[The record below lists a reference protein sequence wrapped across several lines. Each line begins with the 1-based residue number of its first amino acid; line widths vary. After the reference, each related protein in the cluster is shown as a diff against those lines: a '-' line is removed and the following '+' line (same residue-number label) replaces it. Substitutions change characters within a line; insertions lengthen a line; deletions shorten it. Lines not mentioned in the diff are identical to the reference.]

1 MLMVAVVSILSFSE
15 NGILMATKKAV
26 STVHTFAWKGIN
38 RKGLKVSGE
47 LQGESPAEIK
57 AELRKQGV
65 NVTNAKKKAKPLFSF
80 GNKVAP
86 MDIAV
91 VSRQIA
97 TMLNAGVPLVQS
109 LELIAKSSEKAPLRE
124 LMTAISTEVSTGTP
138 LSQTLRKY
146 PRYFDELYCDLV
158 DAGEQSGSLDI
169 IYDRISIYKEKSE
182 ALKSKIKKAMFYPAA
197 VLVVAG
203 VVTMLLLLFV
213 IPQFQDIFEGFGAEL
228 PAFTLFVLGISDFVQ
243 AYWYIILAALIAF
256 YYAFK
261 KAHAKSQKVRDNTDK
276 FVLKIPIISTILDKA
291 AVARFARTLSTTFSA
306 GIPLVDA
313 LISAAG
319 ASGNYVYRTAINSTR
334 SEVMGGMQMNVAMR
348 TTNAFPEM
356 VAQMVM
362 IGEES
367 GDLDGMLSKVADIY
381 EQQVDDAVDALTS
394 LLEPMIMVVLGVV
407 VGGLIVAMY
416 LPIFQLGSV
425 VG

>member
-1 MLMVAVVSILSFSE
+1 MAVKKK
-15 NGILMATKKAV
+15 TKV
-26 STVHTFAWKGIN
+26 TVTDTYKWKGIN
-38 RKGLKVSGE
+38 RKGGKVSGE
-47 LQGESPAEIK
+47 LQGDSLEAVK

-65 NVTNAKKKAKPLFSF
+65 NVTRINKKAKSLFSF
-80 GNKVAP
+80 GNKVSP
-86 MDIAV
+86 MDIAII
-91 VSRQIA
+91 SRQIA
-97 TMLNAGVPLVQS
+97 TMLGAGVPLVQS
-109 LELIAKSSEKAPLRE
+109 LQLIAKSNEKPALRE
-124 LMTAISTEVSTGTP
+124 LMSAIGNEVATGTP
-138 LSQTLRKY
+138 LSKTLRGY
-146 PRYFDELYCDLV
+146 PKYFDDLYCDLV
-158 DAGEQSGSLDI
+158 DAGEESGALET

-197 VLVVAG
+197 VLAVAG

-213 IPQFQDIFEGFGAEL
+213 IPQFQDIFAGFGAEL
-228 PAFTLFVLGISDFVQ
+228 PAFTLFVLAISDAVQ
-243 AYWYIILAALIAF
+243 AYWYIILAAVIA
-256 YYAFK
+256 AIVLFK
-261 KAHAKSQKVRDNTDK
+261 KAHLQSQKVRDNTDK
-276 FVLKIPIISTILDKA
+276 FVLKIPVISTILDKA
-291 AVARFARTLSTTFSA
+291 AVARFARTLSTTFAA

-319 ASGNYVYRTAINSTR
+319 ASGNYVYRSAIQNVRT
-334 SEVMGGMQMNVAMR
+334 EVMAGMQMNIAMK
-348 TTNAFPEM
+348 TTAVFPDM
-356 VAQMVM
+356 VSQMVM

-425 VG
+425 IG

>member
-1 MLMVAVVSILSFSE
+1 MAAKKKSKVVDID
-15 NGILMATKKAV
+15 
-26 STVHTFAWKGIN
+26 TFKWKGIN
-38 RKGLKVSGE
+38 RKGGKVSGE
-47 LQGESPAEIK
+47 LQAISLQEAK
-57 AELRKQGV
+57 TELRKQGV
-65 NVTNAKKKAKPLFSF
+65 NVTRIQKKSKSLLSF
-80 GNKVAP
+80 GNKVTP

-97 TMLNAGVPLVQS
+97 TMLGAGVPLVQS
-109 LELIAKSSEKAPLRE
+109 LQLISKSSEKGALRE
-124 LMTAISTEVSTGTP
+124 LMTSIGNEVATGTP
-138 LSQTLRKY
+138 LSKTLRTY
-146 PRYFDELYCDLV
+146 PKYFDDLYCDLV
-158 DAGEQSGSLDI
+158 DAGEESGALET

-197 VLVVAG
+197 VLTVAA

-213 IPQFQDIFEGFGAEL
+213 IPQFEDIFSGFGAEL
-228 PAFTLFVLGISDFVQ
+228 PAFTLFVLAISDAVQ
-243 AYWYIILAALIAF
+243 AYWYIILAVVFAAVML
-256 YYAFK
+256 FK
-261 KAHAKSQKVRDNTDK
+261 RAHLKSQKVRDTTDK
-276 FVLKIPIISTILDKA
+276 FVLKIPIINTILDKA
-291 AVARFARTLSTTFSA
+291 AVARFARTLSTTFAA

-313 LISAAG
+313 LVSAAG
-319 ASGNYVYRTAINSTR
+319 ASGNYVYRTAIQNIRT
-334 SEVMGGMQMNVAMR
+334 EVMAGMQMNVAMK
-348 TTNAFPEM
+348 TTAAFPDM
-356 VAQMVM
+356 VSQMVM

-425 VG
+425 IG

>member
-1 MLMVAVVSILSFSE
+1 
-15 NGILMATKKAV
+15 MAKKK
-26 STVHTFAWKGIN
+26 TVDTIHTFTWKGIN

-47 LQGESPAEIK
+47 LQGESALEIK

-65 NVTNAKKKAKPLFSF
+65 NVTKTQKKAKPLLSF
-80 GNKVAP
+80 GDKITP

-97 TMLNAGVPLVQS
+97 TMLSAGVPLVQS
-109 LELIAKSSEKAPLRE
+109 LELIAKSNEKAPLRL
-124 LMTAISTEVSTGTP
+124 LMTSIGNEVATGTP
-138 LSQTLRKY
+138 FSQVLRSH
-146 PRYFDELYCDLV
+146 PRHFDDLYCDLV
-158 DAGEQSGSLDI
+158 EAGEQSGSLDT
-169 IYDRISIYKEKSE
+169 IYDRISTYKEKSE

-197 VLVVAG
+197 VLAVAG
-203 VVTMLLLLFV
+203 IVTMLLLLFV
-213 IPQFQDIFEGFGAEL
+213 IPQFKDIFEGFGAEL
-228 PAFTLFVLGISDFVQ
+228 PAFTLFVLSISDFVQ
-243 AYWYIILAALIAF
+243 QYWYIIIAGIALFIF
-256 YYAFK
+256 LFK
-261 KAHAKSQKVRDNTDK
+261 KAHRSSQKVKDNTDK
-276 FVLKIPIISTILDKA
+276 FILKIPVISTILDKA
-291 AVARFARTLSTTFSA
+291 AVARFARTLSTTSAA

-313 LISAAG
+313 LVSAAG
-319 ASGNYVYRTAINSTR
+319 ASGNYVYRTAVNSMR
-334 SEVMGGMQMNVAMR
+334 SEVMGGMQINVAMK
-348 TTNAFPEM
+348 TTGAFPDM
-356 VAQMVM
+356 VSQMVM

-381 EQQVDDAVDALTS
+381 EQQVDDAVDGLTS

>member
-1 MLMVAVVSILSFSE
+1 
-15 NGILMATKKAV
+15 MAAKRKT
-26 STVHTFAWKGIN
+26 TVTVTDTYNWKGIN
-38 RKGLKVSGE
+38 RKGGKVSGQ
-47 LQGESPAEIK
+47 LQGDSLEAVK

-65 NVTNAKKKAKPLFSF
+65 NVTRINKKAKSLFTF
-80 GNKVAP
+80 GNKVSP
-86 MDIAV
+86 MDIAII
-91 VSRQIA
+91 SRQIA
-97 TMLNAGVPLVQS
+97 TMLGAGVPLVQS
-109 LELIAKSSEKAPLRE
+109 LQLIAKSNEKPALRE
-124 LMTAISTEVSTGTP
+124 LMSAIGGEVATGTP
-138 LSQTLRKY
+138 LSKTLRGY
-146 PRYFDELYCDLV
+146 PKYFDDLYCDLV
-158 DAGEQSGSLDI
+158 DAGEESGALET

-197 VLVVAG
+197 VLAVAG

-213 IPQFQDIFEGFGAEL
+213 IPQFQDIFAGFGAEL
-228 PAFTLFVLGISDFVQ
+228 PAFTLFVLAISDAVQ
-243 AYWYIILAALIAF
+243 SYWYIILAAVIA
-256 YYAFK
+256 AIVLFK
-261 KAHAKSQKVRDNTDK
+261 KAHLKSQKVRDNTDK
-276 FVLKIPIISTILDKA
+276 FVLKIPVISTILDKA
-291 AVARFARTLSTTFSA
+291 AVARFARTLSTTFAA

-319 ASGNYVYRTAINSTR
+319 ASGNYVYRSAIQNVRT
-334 SEVMGGMQMNVAMR
+334 EVMAGMQMNIAMK
-348 TTNAFPEM
+348 TTAVFPDM
-356 VAQMVM
+356 VSQMVM

-425 VG
+425 IG

>member
-1 MLMVAVVSILSFSE
+1 
-15 NGILMATKKAV
+15 MATKKKAKA
-26 STVHTFAWKGIN
+26 TVIDTYKWKGIN
-38 RKGLKVSGE
+38 RKGKKISGE
-47 LQGESPAEIK
+47 LQAESVAEIK

-65 NVTNAKKKAKPLFSF
+65 NVTKTQKKAKPLFSF
-80 GNKVAP
+80 GNKITP
-86 MDIAV
+86 MDIAI

-97 TMLNAGVPLVQS
+97 TMLGAGVPLVQS
-109 LELIAKSSEKAPLRE
+109 LQMIAKGNEKPPLRE
-124 LMTAISTEVSTGTP
+124 LMTSIANEVASGTP
-138 LSQTLRKY
+138 LSQTLRGHPK
-146 PRYFDELYCDLV
+146 YFDDLYCDLV
-158 DAGEQSGSLDI
+158 DAGEQSGALET

-182 ALKSKIKKAMFYPAA
+182 SLKSKIKKAMFYPAA

-228 PAFTLFVLGISDFVQ
+228 PAFTLFVLAISDAVQ
-243 AYWYIILAALIAF
+243 SYWYIILGIVILAVFL
-256 YYAFK
+256 FK
-261 KAHAKSQKVRDNTDK
+261 KAHLKSQKVRNNTDK
-276 FVLKIPIISTILDKA
+276 FILKIPVISTILDKA
-291 AVARFARTLSTTFSA
+291 AVARFARTLSTTFAA

-319 ASGNYVYRTAINSTR
+319 ASGNYVYRTAINTVR
-334 SEVMGGMQMNVAMR
+334 TEVMGGMQMNVAMK
-348 TTNAFPEM
+348 TTGAFPDM
-356 VAQMVM
+356 VGQMVM

-425 VG
+425 IG